1 MGSMNAALEIEI
13 KAAGDDLA
21 EATEAASKLG
31 ASLRDVSAETENAA
45 ESVETHTEAVE
56 ELADAMDDA
65 TDATEAS
72 TKANK
77 AAASAADAATK
88 ATEQQARATEAAAK
102 ADEKAAKA
110 KKQRERAERNWRTTV
125 RLATRETSQ
134 AFDRSAKL
142 QQSAQPLIGF
152 SRQAFGG
159 LKSFVD
165 AAASLDATLGDAAAV
180 TGLAQKDLAEAVRAA
195 ARGTT
200 SARAQVA
207 EAALAFGSLG
217 VRAVDE
223 TALRAATDLATI
235 SRMNASGAAQAIAA
249 AANATGETDLGRV
262 SKLIGASSSP
272 QDVARVMATTGARAK
287 LAGFGASDLAALS
300 QTLHVSGFAG
310 DKANE
315 AIAGIMNALSDS
327 SKRGALARLGVTE
340 DTRGDLGSMISAI
353 QARGQDMHSRTY
365 QHLLREAFGETA
377 PAAIDAL
384 VGKVDELR
392 ETARRFG
399 DDKALGEAFQKKFET
414 TDGQARAMEEFS
426 AALSDLKGS
435 ISEGALK
442 TIAGGV
448 RGLSAAVRGV
458 TWLFDELP
466 WLGTAAT
473 GLAATGAALAG
484 VLGSAMAV
492 GGAFISLGAVLKGA
506 AILGSGGLKALGVL
520 AAAGSKTAG
529 VILKI
534 STNLGKVAT
543 KIAGFGKVAFAKIGA
558 GLKMAGGAL
567 LGVGKAIA
575 PLIKPALLVASTV
588 ALVAQNFELL
598 KGAAKGGMAMLGL
611 GAVKI
616 AELVE
621 PLLSLVGVDIAG
633 DIAGAKDRLAGLFAS
648 AADDIGTWQ
657 EATFDSWFNAINPL
671 NVLQTR
677 ENISEARARR
687 AREAAA
693 ATGQGSGQRDAVG
706 IEVRVADDRVVAA
719 VRHGHKAIELSASQ
733 GLAAVGAT

>member
-21 EATEAASKLG
+21 EATEATNKLN
-31 ASLRDVSAETENAA
+31 STLRDVSAETEAAA

-88 ATEQQARATEAAAK
+88 ATEKQTRATKKAAK
-102 ADEKAAKA
+102 ADEEAAKT
-110 KKQRERAERNWRTTV
+110 KKKHWWEIKSLGEALKTASDRT
-125 RLATRETSQ
+125 AS

-142 QQSAQPLIGF
+142 QQAAAPLLGF
-152 SRQAFGG
+152 SRQSFGG
-159 LKSFVD
+159 LKSLVD

-180 TGLAQKDLAEAVRAA
+180 TGQAQSDLAAAVKAA
-195 ARGTT
+195 AKGTT
-200 SARAQVA
+200 SSRAQVA

-223 TALRAATDLATI
+223 AALRAATDLATI

-262 SKLIGASSSP
+262 SKLIGATSSP

-300 QTLHVSGFAG
+300 QTLHTSGFAG

-327 SKRGALARLGVTE
+327 SKRASLARLGVTK
-340 DTRGDLGSMISAI
+340 DTRGDLSAMISAI
-353 QARGQDMHSRTY
+353 QARGQGMHSRTY
-365 QHLLREAFGETA
+365 QRLLREAFGETA

-399 DDKALGEAFQKKFET
+399 DDKALGEAFQKKLET
-414 TDGQARAMEEFS
+414 TDGQARAMEELS

-458 TWLFDELP
+458 TWLFDEFP
-466 WLGTAAT
+466 VLGTAAT

-492 GGAFISLGAVLKGA
+492 GGAFISLGAVLKG
-506 AILGSGGLKALGVL
+506 L
-520 AAAGSKTAG
+520 AVGAFS
-529 VILKI
+529 
-534 STNLGKVAT
+534 
-543 KIAGFGKVAFAKIGA
+543 FGKVALAKIATGFGVVASA
-558 GLKMAGGAL
+558 GKAAGGAL

-575 PLIKPALLVASTV
+575 PLIKPALLVASAV

-598 KGAAKGGMAMLGL
+598 KGALKGGVAMIGA

-621 PLLSLVGVDIAG
+621 PLLSLVGVDFADNIAHAR
-633 DIAGAKDRLAGLFAS
+633 DKVAGLFRS
-648 AADDIGTWQ
+648 AADDIGAWQ